1 MKYLHRFRVK
11 APLAS
16 VAAFHQQ
23 SNSMGAITP
32 PPMRVE
38 VQRAPA
44 ILSSGDGMDFTL
56 WFGRLPI
63 HWSARIEAASETGFI
78 DRQVKGPFAEWVHRH
93 SFVAVDEQTTDVLDE
108 VSLRLS
114 SQPLWWLVGLG
125 MRLSLPILFAFRG
138 WKTRRILQ

>member
-23 SNSMGAITP
+23 ATSMGAITP
-32 PPMRVE
+32 PPIRVE
-38 VQRAPA
+38 FHSVPA
-44 ILSSGDGMDFTL
+44 TLSSGDGMDFTL
-56 WFGRLPI
+56 WFGPLPI
-63 HWSARIEAASETGFI
+63 HWSAQIEDVSESGFI
-78 DRQVKGPFAEWVHRH
+78 DRQLRGPFAEWVHRH
-93 SFVAVDEQTTDVLDE
+93 SFVAVDEQTTEVADV

-114 SQPLWWLVGLG
+114 PQPAWWLVGLG
-125 MRLSLPILFAFRG
+125 MQLSLPILFAYRG